1 MRLKD
6 HWRERRPELIS
17 GLLYRFVS
25 RVGRTLRVEIR
36 GLDEN
41 PERTIFCGWHGGSF
55 LFATACR
62 DRGWW
67 VIISESRDGDM
78 QNLIFERLGF
88 RTTRGSTGR
97 NGERAAVRAIKA
109 LRAGGVLALTPDGPR
124 GPSGEVQPG
133 AILIAQRSGAKLV
146 PLGLAATPR
155 WTIEKSWDR
164 FWVPKPFA
172 RGLIVAGEAM
182 VVPKDADPEE
192 MEAIRLRLTEA
203 IDEVQARVEQEI
215 AAPRK
220 I

>member
-17 GLLYRFVS
+17 GMMYRVVS
-25 RVGRTLRVEIR
+25 RIGRTLEVEIR
-36 GLDEN
+36 GIEET

-55 LFATACR
+55 LFATQCR
-62 DRGWW
+62 DQGWW
-67 VIISESRDGDM
+67 VIISASRDGDI

-124 GPSGEVQPG
+124 GPSGVVQPG
-133 AILIAQRSGAKLV
+133 AILIAQRSGATLV

-155 WTIEKSWDR
+155 WTILKSWDR
-164 FWVPKPFA
+164 FWIPKPFS
-172 RGLIVAGEAM
+172 RGLIVAGEGIA
-182 VVPKDADPEE
+182 VPRDAGPEE
-192 MEAIRLRLTEA
+192 MESIRLRLQTA
-203 IDEVQARVEQEI
+203 IDEVQARVEREI
-215 AAPRK
+215 DG
-220 I
+220 